1 MEQQLRNLFI
11 DKPFSAEGL
20 NIQGFSIIDIGK
32 GKVKKGK
39 IFSNTDF
46 VVDSDR
52 LLKVLENKGKVY
64 GYTKKGQLKALYV
77 VTRDGHSLT
86 CDEVYFSSDLN
97 GEPVKNLMDQQVVFL
112 MAQNASYY
120 KDGKAVFQGNVVPK
134 LTTKTGP
141 YNWYM
146 AISFALLY
154 SFVFCTTLHSY
165 LGIFSGIMMGLA
177 MGSCFRSHKYEY
189 EKPADEE

>member
-11 DKPFSAEGL
+11 NKPFSAEGL
-20 NIQGFSIIDIGK
+20 NVQGYSIIDISK
-32 GKVKKGK
+32 GKVRKGK

-46 VVDSDR
+46 VIDSDH

-64 GYTKKGQLKALYV
+64 GYTKKGHLKALYV
-77 VTRDGHSLT
+77 VERDGHALT
-86 CDEVYFSSDLN
+86 CDEVYFSSELN
-97 GEPVKNLMDQQVVFL
+97 GEPVTDLMNQQVVFL

-120 KDGKAVFQGNVVPK
+120 KDGKAVFQGTDVPK
-134 LTTKTGP
+134 LTVKTGP
-141 YNWYM
+141 YSWLT

-154 SFVFCTTLHSY
+154 SVVFCTTLHTY

-189 EKPADEE
+189 EAPSEEK